1 MNPESNIHK
10 YVLSVIYHSNHFNYF
25 VGHYNLD
32 TDEFAFSNWS
42 DSFKALRSLDK
53 FTSVGIY
60 RNYQSM
66 LDSHNKNV
74 RHQIMIPIT
83 HSQAIF
89 LLDNPSHAKVQSM
102 FPELFI

>member
-10 YVLSVIYHSNHFNYF
+10 YVLSIIYHRNHFNYF

-42 DSFKALRSLDK
+42 FDTLRSLDK
-53 FTSVGIY
+53 LISVGIY

-66 LDSHNKNV
+66 LDSHNNNV
-74 RHQIMIPIT
+74 RHQIMILIT

-89 LLDNPSHAKVQSM
+89 LLDNPSHAKVQST